1 MNKNQNKNYMI
12 LKLRNNFVWGLLKR
26 HNSAKVV
33 YCIKPKKT
41 VPSQLESTAGKIVNK
56 LLRRSNAIPEQAQ
69 VPTKA
74 YFPLHIDKTKERS
87 KLCLTKMS
95 YQHFSLKF
103 T

>member
-1 MNKNQNKNYMI
+1 MI
-12 LKLRNNFVWGLLKR
+12 LKLRNNIVWGLLKR
-26 HNSAKVV
+26 HNSIKVV

-41 VPSQLESTAGKIVNK
+41 VPSQMESTVAKIVNK
-56 LLRRSNAIPEQAQ
+56 LLRRSNAIPEKAK

-74 YFPLHIDKTKERS
+74 FFPLHIDKTKEKN

-95 YQHFSLKF
+95 YQQFSLKF